1 MNYTNGF
8 WSTIYVC
15 FGGSLTSG
23 DHGFVIGVDGFSSC
37 GDGLLNVMNCDDPF
51 PIWSVRSLLPYTQIS
66 QIIKTKDLKT
76 ARIVWE
82 KWTLFLDFV
91 QKELINHGDERG
103 VEGQRAE
110 AILLEPDPLG
120 CRDGTCRT
128 GCISPSKPFHSVYRR
143 RSYHFSS
150 MWEHGEVGDI
160 PESHL
165 ALSARL
171 CTTLLWICPASSRY
185 SSLLRVI
192 VGR

>member
-1 MNYTNGF
+1 M
-8 WSTIYVC
+8 
-15 FGGSLTSG
+15 TSG

-37 GDGLLNVMNCDDPF
+37 GDGLLNVMNCDGPF
-51 PIWSVRSLLPYTQIS
+51 PIWSVRSPLPYTQIS

-128 GCISPSKPFHSVYRR
+128 GCISPSKPFYSVYRR

-150 MWEHGEVGDI
+150 MWEHGEVGGI
-160 PESHL
+160 PESYL

>member
-37 GDGLLNVMNCDDPF
+37 GDGLLNVMNCDGPF
-51 PIWSVRSLLPYTQIS
+51 PIWSVRSPLPYTQIS

-120 CRDGTCRT
+120 CRLGLVGLAAYLLPNHSTPFIEGDLT
-128 GCISPSKPFHSVYRR
+128 ISHQCGNTVR
-143 RSYHFSS
+143 
-150 MWEHGEVGDI
+150 
-160 PESHL
+160 
-165 ALSARL
+165 
-171 CTTLLWICPASSRY
+171 
-185 SSLLRVI
+185 
-192 VGR
+192 